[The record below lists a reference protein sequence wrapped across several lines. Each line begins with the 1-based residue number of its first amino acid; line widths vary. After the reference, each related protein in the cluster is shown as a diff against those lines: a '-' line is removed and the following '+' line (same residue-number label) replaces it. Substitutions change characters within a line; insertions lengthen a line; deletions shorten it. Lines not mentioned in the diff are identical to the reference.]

1 MGKDG
6 TKKMKKEKKKKSK
19 SSAKEEVVAAAAS
32 DGAAPMSEK
41 KATKK
46 LTKKLG
52 RAPDAG
58 EVQAYIAKMAKKEK
72 KRKQEEGAGAGGA
85 ADEGENA
92 PMKKKAKKD
101 APVAPKPP
109 PSDGGLQKDFY
120 VEHSTVTKMPQKD
133 IDTFRD
139 ASEITISG
147 TAGDISRTNPIM
159 DFDHC
164 GMPADLVKAA
174 CGTFE
179 KPSPIQAQC
188 WPIVLS
194 GRDTIGIAETGSGKT
209 VAFGLPGMV
218 HVRARGPVARSKP
231 FMLVI
236 APTREL
242 AVQTADFCEATGKRC
257 SPPMRAV
264 CIYGGVPKHT
274 QLAALNAGVH
284 IVIATPGRL
293 IDLMEQGA
301 IKLDQ
306 VSFLVLDEA
315 DRMLD
320 MGFEKEIKKVMASSR
335 QDRQTLMFS
344 ATWPREVQDIGKGY
358 MQNPIRVNVGEKDRL
373 TSNHRVEQ
381 NVEVIEPGDKDA
393 RLLQL
398 LEKYHKG
405 QKERML
411 IFGLYKKETER
422 VATMLQRKGYDA
434 KAING
439 DLSQD
444 RRTQVLED
452 FKSGKLKCMVAT
464 DVAARGLDVKDLN
477 YVINY
482 TFPLTIEDYVHR
494 IGRTGRAGATGISC
508 TFFTKVDKAH
518 AGSLGNILRE
528 AGIEVPAALMN
539 FGQGTKA
546 KKHGTYGTTLTA
558 TQEAMLGKK
567 ATRITFD

>member
-1 MGKDG
+1 
-6 TKKMKKEKKKKSK
+6 
-19 SSAKEEVVAAAAS
+19 
-32 DGAAPMSEK
+32 
-41 KATKK
+41 
-46 LTKKLG
+46 
-52 RAPDAG
+52 
-58 EVQAYIAKMAKKEK
+58 
-72 KRKQEEGAGAGGA
+72 
-85 ADEGENA
+85 
-92 PMKKKAKKD
+92 
-101 APVAPKPP
+101 
-109 PSDGGLQKDFY
+109 
-120 VEHSTVTKMPQKD
+120 
-133 IDTFRD
+133 
-139 ASEITISG
+139 
-147 TAGDISRTNPIM
+147 M

-464 DVAARGLDVKDLN
+464 GTRVDHFVCAAGCGCGCVVPFLCA
-477 YVINY
+477 
-482 TFPLTIEDYVHR
+482 IEGSR
-494 IGRTGRAGATGISC
+494 SC
-508 TFFTKVDKAH
+508 TLLPV
-518 AGSLGNILRE
+518 L
-528 AGIEVPAALMN
+528 AALYTSV
-539 FGQGTKA
+539 FAFVYVFVLVLFSFLPFFSPQV
-546 KKHGTYGTTLTA
+546 
-558 TQEAMLGKK
+558 
-567 ATRITFD
+567 F